1 MINFLFAHSHC
12 MNINSRLLNSKFQ
25 NHFELSSKSLVY
37 NFVVSKIRKVF
48 FEKFVLLMI
57 VFC

>member
-48 FEKFVLLMI
+48 FLKSLFY
-57 VFC
+57 